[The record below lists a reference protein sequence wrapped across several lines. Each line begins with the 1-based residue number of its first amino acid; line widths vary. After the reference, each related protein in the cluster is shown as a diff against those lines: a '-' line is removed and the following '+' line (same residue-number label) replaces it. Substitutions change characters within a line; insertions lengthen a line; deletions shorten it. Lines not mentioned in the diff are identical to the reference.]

1 MPRFHFNIY
10 DGYSQPDPTGT
21 EFPNWHAA
29 RLEALRLAGAILAD
43 EAEQISFEKGW
54 HLEVTDEW
62 GLVLFR
68 FDFTA
73 FSAAAVGCES

>member
-10 DGYSQPDPTGT
+10 DGYSQPDHEG
-21 EFPNWHAA
+21 FDLPNWHAA
-29 RLEALRLAGAILAD
+29 RLEALRLAGTILAD
-43 EAEQISFEKGW
+43 EAEQISFERGW
-54 HLEVTDEW
+54 HMEVTDDR

-73 FSAAAVGCES
+73 FNTAAVGGQS